1 MTKTVSDKFVLIL
14 YYRYGWVIYIMNV
27 IILAAGSGIRLG
39 EHTQDIPKTLVDI
52 NGKSILERQISLLRK
67 HKVKEIFVVTGYKKE
82 TYVLKDVEYF
92 FNPKYSETEQLTS
105 MMVARRKI
113 FGDVLIIFGDIIF
126 DSAILKQVLASND
139 DITIPI
145 DLNWEK
151 SYEEE
156 PNKPVDKVLVNQ
168 KKIVKISAKE
178 ISLESKNE
186 VGEFL
191 GIIKLSTAGSK
202 ILVKKYEELEK
213 SHTGKF
219 HDADSLNKAKL
230 VDILQELIDS
240 KIEISPLIISGKWCE
255 IDTPKDLERAKKI
268 FKNIDIE
275 WKKFLTKL

>member
-1 MTKTVSDKFVLIL
+1 MI
-14 YYRYGWVIYIMNV
+14 NA
-27 IILAAGSGIRLG
+27 IILAAGSGIRLD
-39 EHTQDIPKTLVDI
+39 EYTQDIPKTLVDI

-67 HKVKEIFVVTGYKKE
+67 HKVNEIFVVTGYKKE
-82 TYVLKDVEYF
+82 KYILKDVEYF
-92 FNPKYSETEQLTS
+92 FNHKYSETEQLTS

-126 DSAILKQVLASND
+126 DSDILQQVLDSND
-139 DITIPI
+139 DITVPI
-145 DLNWEK
+145 DLDWEK
-151 SYEEE
+151 SYEERSDN
-156 PNKPVDKVLVNQ
+156 PKSGADKVLTNQ
-168 KKIVKISAKE
+168 KKIIQISAKE

-268 FKNIDIE
+268 FKNIGIE
-275 WKKFLTKL
+275 

>member
-1 MTKTVSDKFVLIL
+1 M
-14 YYRYGWVIYIMNV
+14 MNA

-67 HKVKEIFVVTGYKKE
+67 HKVNEIFVVTGYKKE
-82 TYVLKDVEYF
+82 KHVLKHIEYF
-92 FNPKYSETEQLTS
+92 FNPKYSDTEQLTS
-105 MMVARRKI
+105 MMTARRKI
-113 FGDVLIIFGDIIF
+113 AGDVLIIFGDIIF
-126 DSAILKQVLASND
+126 DSDILQQVLSSND

-156 PNKPVDKVLVNQ
+156 PNKPADKVLVDQ

-186 VGEFL
+186 IGEFL

-240 KIEISPLIISGKWCE
+240 KIEIFPSIISGKWCE

-268 FKNIDIE
+268 FKNIDTE
-275 WKKFLTKL
+275 

>member
-1 MTKTVSDKFVLIL
+1 MMT
-14 YYRYGWVIYIMNV
+14 
-27 IILAAGSGIRLG
+27 
-39 EHTQDIPKTLVDI
+39 
-52 NGKSILERQISLLRK
+52 
-67 HKVKEIFVVTGYKKE
+67 
-82 TYVLKDVEYF
+82 
-92 FNPKYSETEQLTS
+92 
-105 MMVARRKI
+105 ARRKI
-113 FGDVLIIFGDIIF
+113 AGDVLIIFGDIIF
-126 DSAILKQVLASND
+126 DSDILQQVLSSND

-156 PNKPVDKVLVNQ
+156 PNKPADKVLVDQ

-186 VGEFL
+186 IGEFL

-240 KIEISPLIISGKWCE
+240 KIEIFPSIISGKWCE

-268 FKNIDIE
+268 FKNIDTE
-275 WKKFLTKL
+275 

>member
-1 MTKTVSDKFVLIL
+1 MTKAVCDKFVLIL
-14 YYRYGWVIYIMNV
+14 YYGDEWVVQMMNA

-82 TYVLKDVEYF
+82 KYILKDVEYF
-92 FNPKYSETEQLTS
+92 FNHKYSETEQLTS

-145 DLNWEK
+145 DLDWEK

-156 PNKPVDKVLVNQ
+156 PNKPADKVLVNQ

-191 GIIKLSTAGSK
+191 GIIKLSAAGSK

-240 KIEISPLIISGKWCE
+240 KIEISPSIISGKWCE
-255 IDTPKDLERAKKI
+255 IDTPKDLERAEKI
-268 FKNIDIE
+268 FKNIDTE